1 MNKSVARFIRFAV
14 IIGIIIAITIPIA
27 KTGFKMLDEKKY
39 TDLQTDLLLIQGK
52 VKVIQGKSEVNGNKD
67 GYLGQ
72 KVSESD
78 NNKIKDLLK
87 QLNISEEDFEKY
99 FILCQNDFDA
109 MGIGGELKNK
119 GDNLFVVNYDDTEV
133 IYTKGIKVDG
143 KVKYKLTDIIKAP
156 EKKEWILHNRMLE

>member
-14 IIGIIIAITIPIA
+14 IIGLIIAIAIPIA

-52 VKVIQGKSEVNGNKD
+52 VKVIQGKSEVSGNKD
-67 GYLGQ
+67 GYIGQ

-99 FILCQNDFDA
+99 FILGQNDFNA
-109 MGIGGELKNK
+109 MGIAGELKNK
-119 GDNLFVVNYDDTEV
+119 GDNLFVVNYEKMEV

-143 KVKYKLTDIIKAP
+143 KVKYKLTDIIKTP